1 MNAVVAAASMRT
13 HSLMESRAAQAPL
26 DKDTQAHLDNLVV
39 ETAAVMHRLKET
51 DPKRV
56 YKALGEMRRK
66 NALAAILADEL
77 LATAQIHASNS
88 MPAECSAM
96 PSLEAPPPQKKWT
109 WRMLGGWFAKETT
122 AAEEQ
127 QQEQDT
133 AEDAFSVV
141 DSDETRSESNVDP
154 ADCEEGD
161 DFKPLELM
169 HSFFNRNTR
178 QPEPEYE
185 TEFTYG
191 SECGYAPSVT
201 TSMGSTYELPPARV
215 LPAITIEAGKNYLPQ
230 LQNMNTDMT
239 SNSGKRMDRETQQRV
254 EEYLTSAARAQGPKV
269 INVQPPSET
278 VEIRYR
284 SILVPRVRYEPV
296 EVGGDYEPLMPTQGM
311 VSNGQPMPTPIKL
324 FDDVS
329 EKSLFNSGDSH
340 NDSGQS
346 LASTAGSTAGQGSYM

>member
-1 MNAVVAAASMRT
+1 
-13 HSLMESRAAQAPL
+13 
-26 DKDTQAHLDNLVV
+26 
-39 ETAAVMHRLKET
+39 
-51 DPKRV
+51 
-56 YKALGEMRRK
+56 
-66 NALAAILADEL
+66 
-77 LATAQIHASNS
+77 
-88 MPAECSAM
+88 
-96 PSLEAPPPQKKWT
+96 
-109 WRMLGGWFAKETT
+109 
-122 AAEEQ
+122 
-127 QQEQDT
+127 
-133 AEDAFSVV
+133 
-141 DSDETRSESNVDP
+141 
-154 ADCEEGD
+154 
-161 DFKPLELM
+161 
-169 HSFFNRNTR
+169 
-178 QPEPEYE
+178 
-185 TEFTYG
+185 
-191 SECGYAPSVT
+191 
-201 TSMGSTYELPPARV
+201 MGSTYELPPARV

-311 VSNGQPMPTPIKL
+311 VANGQPMPTPIKL